1 MWPQLS
7 GASCGLVFLL
17 AMPCVM
23 SFVLAPSCVGR
34 VRSMGIRS
42 FGAQQRPPH
51 LCCEACQRDSD
62 TPPSGDDDDTGYG
75 VSLATRRV
83 ALLRAAGA
91 AAAGL
96 AVGLETVQGASANEG
111 IPSKRAYFQR
121 FPTLF
126 APLYGDASRETTRQ
140 QLNDNMWALEQN
152 LELGPLQTPFRC
164 VVIKLKDHTLWVH
177 APLAP
182 TEEFFELVE
191 SCSDGP
197 VAHVVIPTYALEHKV
212 FAKDALTRWP
222 HARLW
227 TAPGQFSFPLPS
239 VPDEYIWGRSVS
251 GVLTDSDQA
260 LSSTQIP
267 WVDEI
272 Q

>member
-1 MWPQLS
+1 MRPRQLS
-7 GASCGLVFLL
+7 GAPCGLVFLL
-17 AMPCVM
+17 AIPCVL
-23 SFVLAPSCVGR
+23 SFVLTPSCGR
-34 VRSMGIRS
+34 GRSIGIYR
-42 FGAQQRPPH
+42 FGDQQRPPH
-51 LCCEACQRDSD
+51 LCCAAFQCDSD
-62 TPPSGDDDDTGYG
+62 PPPGSDHDGTGYG

-91 AAAGL
+91 AAAGV
-96 AVGLETVQGASANEG
+96 VGLETIQGASANQG
-111 IPSKRAYFQR
+111 IPSKRSYFQR

-126 APLYGDASRETTRQ
+126 SPLYGDASRETTRH

-164 VVIKLKDHTLWVH
+164 VVIKLKDDTLWVH
-177 APLAP
+177 APLTP

-260 LSSTQIP
+260 LSSAQIP